1 MALLEFLFTLFIISL
16 PIGVIGRI
24 GLGSQ
29 IFIYSHDLIL
39 LCIFTIS
46 TLYFI
51 KKKSIPHP
59 RNIFVSFL
67 VFFIFGIFSL
77 IVSPTKMNFQELST
91 SFLYDFRFLMYVN
104 LIFALSILSKKF
116 KDRILLKLSLSGV
129 VFIALGFVQYF
140 LYPNLKNLYYL
151 GWDEHL
157 YRLFSTVLDPNFAG
171 VIIVLTIITILHFL
185 VQKNIKKPIVVAILF
200 LSIVSLFLTYSRSS
214 IIMFVVSISTFFI
227 LKRNYKT
234 LILIIVL
241 MIFSI
246 ILIPKDFS
254 IENMNPFRSA
264 SIIGRGS
271 SMKAAIKVFESSPIY
286 GVGFNSLRYSQRKL
300 GVLDTRFE
308 ITHAGA
314 GVPNSYLVVLATTGL
329 IGFIIFLT
337 FLFFVIKEAFLVF
350 AQKKSSESIVTISCL
365 FGIFVG
371 SLFEN
376 ILFYPIIAIWIFTLV
391 GVTVY
396 RSQ

>member
-396 RSQ
+396 RRQ